1 MSLKMATII
10 SISTLI
16 PLMRDKNKLFFLP
29 SLLRRGQVNLST
41 PTFPNINLPKA
52 IGNLLV
58 VSKITEK
65 LLQ

>member
-29 SLLRRGQVNLST
+29 SLFRRGQVNLST
-41 PTFPNINLPKA
+41 PTFPNINLSKT